1 MKLLETLQE
10 AQGLVAGVKAK
21 GEALVAL
28 EAALAR
34 LDAIVEMLL
43 VIRGRRAAERF
54 GSRENPYSCRAGSF
68 KGWLIGSR

>member
-1 MKLLETLQE
+1 MKLLEALQE

-34 LDAIVEMLL
+34 LDAIVETILA
-43 VIRGRRAAERF
+43 VKARGAAERF